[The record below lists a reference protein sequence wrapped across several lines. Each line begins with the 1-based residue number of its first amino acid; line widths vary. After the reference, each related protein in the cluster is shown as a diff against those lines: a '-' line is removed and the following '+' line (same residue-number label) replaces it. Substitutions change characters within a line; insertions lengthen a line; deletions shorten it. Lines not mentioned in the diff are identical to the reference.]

1 MAECAVKYSPA
12 AVLADPREREI
23 IISTVDAWSAHI
35 NRPRVEREQN
45 PNSIA
50 GELAKLVELLSRSE
64 ARRQVTND
72 SVLGVFYIDCRF
84 LCPGVAI
91 EIPADQV
98 TVLRHRENQGVG
110 AATVTGYSAAFAAG
124 YEVAIKLD
132 GDGQMDPGYIPD
144 LVQPL
149 LAREADYTKG
159 NRFYQR
165 EHLTKM
171 PTVRMFGNSV
181 LSLMTKFSSGYW
193 NIIDPTNG
201 FTALHAV
208 AAQEVDLAK
217 VDHRYFFESDMLFR
231 LNIARAVVKDVPMPA
246 IYGLEHSNLSI
257 GHVLLDFPF
266 KHLRNLVKRF
276 AYNYLVRDFSV
287 GTIQA
292 VAGLALT
299 VFGITFGAVSWIR
312 NAEAA
317 RDTPVG
323 TVILATL
330 PIILGFQLLLAA
342 LSFDIANIPSRP
354 IQKR

>member
-1 MAECAVKYSPA
+1 MKLA
-12 AVLADPREREI
+12 AVIPCFRVRRHIVAVVEGVLQHVDHVFIIDDCCPELTGDLVLA
-23 IISTVDAWSAHI
+23 T
-35 NRPRVEREQN
+35 
-45 PNSIA
+45 
-50 GELAKLVELLSRSE
+50 
-64 ARRQVTND
+64 
-72 SVLGVFYIDCRF
+72 F
-84 LCPGVAI
+84 
-91 EIPADQV
+91 PADQV

-257 GHVLLDFPF
+257 GHVLLEFPV
-266 KHLRNLVKRF
+266 KHLRNLLKRF

-342 LSFDIANIPSRP
+342 LSFDIANIPTRP
-354 IQKR
+354 IQKILRPRPWARLQHVESAGADRAAAAGSLTKDEK

>member
-1 MAECAVKYSPA
+1 MKLA
-12 AVLADPREREI
+12 AVIPCFRVRRHIVAVVEGVLRHVDHVFVVDDCCPELTGDLVLA
-23 IISTVDAWSAHI
+23 T
-35 NRPRVEREQN
+35 
-45 PNSIA
+45 
-50 GELAKLVELLSRSE
+50 
-64 ARRQVTND
+64 
-72 SVLGVFYIDCRF
+72 F
-84 LCPGVAI
+84 
-91 EIPADQV
+91 PADQV

-124 YEVAIKLD
+124 YEVAVKLD

-171 PTVRMFGNSV
+171 PTVRMFGNSI

-257 GHVLLDFPF
+257 GHVLLEFPVTPAESGQAF
-266 KHLRNLVKRF
+266 WLQLPGSRLQRRNDPGDRRSC
-276 AYNYLVRDFSV
+276 AHGVRDHV
-287 GTIQA
+287 RG
-292 VAGLALT
+292 G
-299 VFGITFGAVSWIR
+299 
-312 NAEAA
+312 
-317 RDTPVG
+317 
-323 TVILATL
+323 
-330 PIILGFQLLLAA
+330 QL
-342 LSFDIANIPSRP
+342 DPERRSRP
-354 IQKR
+354 GHTRRDRDSGDAANHPGFSCCLLR